1 MLTLSSPTPKA
12 RADLLQKSEEYFR
25 KSDESAYSIDSIGPS
40 NLSSSTDQ
48 RKNLASSSQGSLEY
62 RALSFDNILFMSKAY
77 VRNSKNMMVKNV
89 FRVGPKSEMKME
101 EVIQPMPNGEAIRDE
116 FVVDSS
122 SGEVPIEIDLTGYMI
137 KPDKSPTYIFEQL
150 LLGVVNYIVSA
161 YFLLL

>member
-1 MLTLSSPTPKA
+1 
-12 RADLLQKSEEYFR
+12 
-25 KSDESAYSIDSIGPS
+25 
-40 NLSSSTDQ
+40 
-48 RKNLASSSQGSLEY
+48 
-62 RALSFDNILFMSKAY
+62 MSKAY
-77 VRNSKNMMVKNV
+77 VRSSQKMMAKKI
-89 FRVGPKSEMKME
+89 FRVGTKSEMKMQ

-116 FVVDSS
+116 VVIDSS